1 MSQSD
6 SGTLVAT
13 HGGLASA
20 HSPPAFELRTF
31 GGLALLDAAGTNDPS
46 LASRP
51 RKLAV
56 LSWLALRPRR
66 SATRDSIVGVF
77 WPERD
82 EQRAFNSLSDALSH
96 LRRVL
101 GSGMLVS
108 RAREIV
114 VPDDAPLRV
123 D

>member
-1 MSQSD
+1 MSH
-6 SGTLVAT
+6 T
-13 HGGLASA
+13 HPRALTTGNRGPASA
-20 HSPPAFELRTF
+20 SSTSSFELRTF
-31 GGLALLDAAGTNDPS
+31 GCLALFEAAGRTDPS

-96 LRRVL
+96 LRRAL
-101 GSGMLVS
+101 GPEMLVS
-108 RAREIV
+108 RAREILI
-114 VPDDAPLRV
+114 PDDARLR
-123 D
+123 